1 MQASQPANF
10 NLQEFTDTGQLLV
23 GGRLYTYSYGT
34 TANKTAFTNPE
45 GTVPHTY
52 TPDGAGGQYIAL
64 NARGELPAPLYLGIG
79 SYDIALKRADGS
91 TVWTRKADGIESVTN
106 SLTAA
111 LLDAPGASLVG
122 FSQAGAIKRTVQD
135 KLRDMVSV
143 KDFGAKGDGV
153 TDDTAALQAAI
164 NSGYNLWVPAGTY
177 ITSDNLNIGYG
188 IIIRGEY
195 RKSIIKRVA
204 GVAVTVVSRTYVDST
219 NTTFTR
225 NYSDKVVFNLLFP
238 NNSYLV
244 DVIIDALAFDLP
256 TDGTVGV
263 FNAQRVAV
271 SSFSNLYVNTSAYV
285 VKGFDIWQ
293 TVWRNIRSQFS
304 KDHFNIDTGTSNV
317 FDRVYCNTK
326 FSTGGTGFSFTNL
339 DYTIMI
345 GCAADSLD
353 RAYWFSG
360 SHCNVTMTGC
370 GSETFSRVV
379 HVQNSARVTINGG
392 ALWLFKNTGTVGST
406 FYPYQVDSG
415 GVLTMNGT
423 HMGVFDNT
431 IAGAT
436 LAAFTVVTGGL
447 VQLNNVRYPIE
458 IGGGTATSWWYV
470 ADASSVLMLVDAN
483 GTRYMTARGPSRF
496 DGVSNR
502 KSFEYSKTIAA
513 GAAQSIFRIPSSAY
527 GDSFSAKVQVHLI
540 NTYVGDMGFSGI
552 MEFHITGFKETTTSQ
567 NLTQIGGSFTVS
579 NTGAAGF
586 GGVTGSLLRNG
597 DNTVDFQ
604 LNVANAPQVVGN
616 TVVSVFVE
624 YMTNSAVTASNTVI
638 TGV

>member
-1 MQASQPANF
+1 MPTTTLMPLPKQQFLSALGTP
-10 NLQEFTDTGQLLV
+10 LV
-23 GGRLYTYSYGT
+23 GGKVYTYAAGT
-34 TANKTAFTNPE
+34 SNPKA
-45 GTVPHTY
+45 TY
-52 TPDGAGGQYIAL
+52 TDAAGTIAQPNPIQL
-64 NARGELPAPLYLGIG
+64 NVRGEPASPIYWSGNYRVEVRDLLDNLVYSVDNYNTDPAGLWSVMANLAASVG
-79 SYDIALKRADGS
+79 S
-91 TVWTRKADGIESVTN
+91 
-106 SLTAA
+106 A
-111 LLDAPGASLVG
+111 LLGFIQNAVGAV
-122 FSQAGAIKRTVQD
+122 ARTVQD
-135 KLRDMVSV
+135 KLREFVSV

-153 TDDTAALQAAI
+153 TDDTVAWQKALD
-164 NSGYNLWVPAGTY
+164 SGYNIWVPPGTY
-177 ITSDNLNIGYG
+177 ITSDNLNISGG

-204 GVAVTVVSRTYVDST
+204 GVAVTVVSRTYTDST

-244 DVIIDALAFDLP
+244 DVIMDGLAFDLP
-256 TDGTVGV
+256 TDATIGV

-271 SSFSNLYVNTSAYV
+271 SSFCNLYCNTSAYIV
-285 VKGFDIWQ
+285 NGYDIWQ
-293 TVWRNIRSQFS
+293 TEWRNIRSQFS
-304 KDHFNIDTGTSNV
+304 KSHFQIDTGTSNV

-326 FSTGGTGFSFTNL
+326 YNTGGNGFTFTNL
-339 DYTIMI
+339 DYTVML

-353 RAYWFSG
+353 RAYYFTG

-370 GSETFSRVV
+370 GSETFSRVIQV
-379 HVQNSARVTINGG
+379 SNGARVTVNGG

-406 FYPYQVDSG
+406 FYPYQVDTG

-423 HMGVFDNT
+423 HMGVFDNS

-436 LAAFTVVTGGL
+436 LAGFTVVTGGI

-470 ADASSVLMLVDAN
+470 ADATSVLMLNDAN
-483 GTRYMTARGPSRF
+483 GARYITARGPSRF

-513 GAAQSIFRIPSSAY
+513 GSAQSVFRIPSSAY
-527 GDSFSAKVQVHLI
+527 GDSFSAKITVHLI
-540 NTYVGDMGFSGI
+540 NTYIGDMGFSGI
-552 MEFHITGFKETTTSQ
+552 MEFFITGFKETTTSQ
-567 NLTQIGGSFTVS
+567 NLTAGSSSFTVS

-616 TVVSVFVE
+616 TVVTVFVD
-624 YMTNSAVTASNTVI
+624 YMTNSATNASSTVI